1 MKTNYVVGLATAMAL
16 IASAPVCADALPVTL
31 AGFPA
36 EATVK
41 ETEQQYVPVPDERMT
56 EGKDGEMYTYEEM
69 YNRPLL
75 KENELLPY
83 GNIIGHEDDVLYV
96 KEQMTEQ
103 ELYESTV
110 AMYGQEYADFFLG
123 TDTAYAAEPEPETVE
138 TTVTAEPMETEVQ
151 PEQQTEPQTDP
162 VQETEMVT
170 EAPET
175 EEPQPETP
183 YYVEEHL
190 EEGADQRYI
199 EESPLWLLA
208 HIGNSEAGNC
218 DFDEMVKVISVVMNR
233 VHHPAFP
240 NTIVEVLYCDNP
252 LQYAPT
258 LTPDKFYAEP
268 CETAWQAA
276 QWVLDNGSIFPEDV
290 VYQATFPQGSAVYE
304 YSPWGEY
311 FCYY

>member
-1 MKTNYVVGLATAMAL
+1 MRKTIVVGI
-16 IASAPVCADALPVTL
+16 IAVTMVNTMPAYASSLPLTL
-31 AGFPA
+31 AGFPV
-36 EATVK
+36 ETEIK
-41 ETEQQYVPVPDERMT
+41 QPGTEQQYVPVPDERMT
-56 EGKDGEMYTYEEM
+56 EGKDGEMYTYDEM

-75 KENELLPY
+75 KENELLPD
-83 GNIIGHEDDVLYV
+83 GNIIGHEDDVLAV
-96 KEQMTEQ
+96 KDQMTEQ
-103 ELYESTV
+103 ELYEYTV
-110 AMYGQEYADFFLG
+110 ALYGQECADFFLG
-123 TDTAYAAEPEPETVE
+123 TDTAYAAEPETAVKTMEPLET
-138 TTVTAEPMETEVQ
+138 
-151 PEQQTEPQTDP
+151 EQQTEPQTDP
-162 VQETEMVT
+162 VQETEIVT

-240 NTIVEVLYCDNP
+240 NTIVEVLYADNP

-258 LTPDKFYAEP
+258 LTPDRFYAEP
-268 CETAWQAA
+268 CETAWEAA

-304 YSPWGEY
+304 YSPWGQY

>member
-1 MKTNYVVGLATAMAL
+1 MRKTIVVGI
-16 IASAPVCADALPVTL
+16 IAVTMVSTMPAYASSLPLTL
-31 AGFPA
+31 AGFPV
-36 EATVK
+36 ETEIK
-41 ETEQQYVPVPDERMT
+41 QPETEQQYVPVPDERMT
-56 EGKDGEMYTYEEM
+56 EGKDGEMYTYDEM

-75 KENELLPY
+75 KENELLPD
-83 GNIIGHEDDVLYV
+83 GNIIGHEDDVLAV
-96 KEQMTEQ
+96 KGQMTEQ
-103 ELYESTV
+103 ELYEYTV
-110 AMYGQEYADFFLG
+110 ALYGQEYADFFLG
-123 TDTAYAAEPEPETVE
+123 TDTAYAATAEPETAVK
-138 TTVTAEPMETEVQ
+138 TMEPLETEMQ
-151 PEQQTEPQTDP
+151 TEQQTEP
-162 VQETEMVT
+162 VQETEIVT

-240 NTIVEVLYCDNP
+240 NTIVEVLYADNP

-258 LTPDKFYAEP
+258 LTPDRFYAEP
-268 CETAWQAA
+268 CETAWEAA

-304 YSPWGEY
+304 YSPWGQY